1 MERSHEVLTL
11 LGMRSHTCNPR
22 AWEAEP
28 GGLLETHGQRG
39 ITEVK
44 DSLGLHEETLFP
56 KQCFQ

>member
-1 MERSHEVLTL
+1 MERSHEVLAL
-11 LGMRSHTCNPR
+11 LGMISHTCNPR

-28 GGLLETHGQRG
+28 GGLLQTQGQHG

-44 DSLGLHEETLFP
+44 DSLGLHKETLFP